1 MTQTLLRKLAFS
13 ILAVWIAIWFL
24 FLMIRMSP
32 FDIRVIPG
40 IGAIML
46 LALAAALLAPV
57 AATGI
62 AVFALCR
69 GSRAPLDWIVLGCA
83 AAALVGQ
90 TLLFGA
96 SGWM

>member
-1 MTQTLLRKLAFS
+1 MTQVPLRKAVFS
-13 ILAVWIAIWFL
+13 ILGFWIAIWFV
-24 FLMIRMSP
+24 FLVIRVSP

-40 IGAIML
+40 IGPIML
-46 LALAAALLAPV
+46 LALTGALLAPV
-57 AATGI
+57 VATGL

-69 GSRAPLDWIVLGCA
+69 GPRAPLDWIALGCGA
-83 AAALVGQ
+83 GALVGQ